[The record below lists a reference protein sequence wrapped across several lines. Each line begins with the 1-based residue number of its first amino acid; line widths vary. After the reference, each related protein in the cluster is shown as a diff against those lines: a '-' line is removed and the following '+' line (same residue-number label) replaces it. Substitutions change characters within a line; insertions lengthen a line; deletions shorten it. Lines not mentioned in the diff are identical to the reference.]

1 MFLGIAI
8 GLWFWGAVSDTLVRR
23 AGFLGTA
30 LFCAVFGLL
39 SAFVT
44 GPWALGACRFL
55 VGFGLGGASV
65 ALSLFS
71 EFLPTEGRGT

>member
-8 GLWFWGAVSDTLVRR
+8 GLWFWGAVSDTLGRR